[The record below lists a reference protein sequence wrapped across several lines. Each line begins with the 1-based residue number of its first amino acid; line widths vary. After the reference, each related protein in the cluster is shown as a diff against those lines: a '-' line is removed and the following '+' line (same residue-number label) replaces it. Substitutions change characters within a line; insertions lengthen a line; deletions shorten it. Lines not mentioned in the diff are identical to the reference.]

1 MLYICNTYHGIL
13 FKKLSLYTITM
24 ANAVIMQ
31 TSNEKKAT
39 NYITKQKYKR
49 IEESIDT
56 YVTERDLQHI
66 KDDILRIICD
76 DLEFDPNLKSYDK
89 DKIQKKCMET
99 GKNTYELF
107 ARKYYEKNKEAID
120 KRNAERTRQMRA
132 IKKEQNKT

>member
-1 MLYICNTYHGIL
+1 
-13 FKKLSLYTITM
+13 M